1 MSHGGGQTEMCGPVD
16 PNDPSQV
23 AQYISLYLRNKVLPV
38 RPTQGKSS
46 SPLIS
51 LLLNYWWVVGS

>member
-1 MSHGGGQTEMCGPVD
+1 MSHGPPHTEEEGGEIAGPLD

-38 RPTQGKSS
+38 RANQGK
-46 SPLIS
+46 
-51 LLLNYWWVVGS
+51 LLNCFTIRLVHC